1 MSSKD
6 PSLLPGH
13 LTLDTIAALFA
24 PLARLA
30 MAHGVTVTLLEEALR
45 RALVQAVRAEL
56 LAQGLPEHRLVSRIS
71 AGTGLTRREVMRL
84 SQALAQRQPDVK
96 GSPAAEVF
104 TRWVSHSRW
113 PKVLRRAGGTRS
125 FDALARSVTQDVH
138 PRTLLDELSRLRL
151 VDLSEDGESVERL
164 KDAFVPGD
172 DAQQMLDY
180 LAANVGGHLSG
191 AVSNVIGAPG
201 PRHFDQAVF
210 ADELSERSILRV
222 QDFVT
227 AQWQRL
233 LREAVPLLEARIE
246 EDRQAGEPQTRRM
259 RIGLY
264 TYEDGMAL
272 DALPVK
278 LAKAVKTTK
287 ATKATKTAGTAKTAD
302 KPGSSKALKTAKAA
316 GTMPKPPAR
325 KKRTDHA

>member
-1 MSSKD
+1 MPSKD
-6 PSLLPGH
+6 PSGAPGH

-24 PLARLA
+24 PLAELA

-45 RALVQAVRAEL
+45 RSLVQAVRRGL

-71 AGTGLTRREVMRL
+71 ASTGLTRREVMRL

-96 GSPAAEVF
+96 GSAAAEVF

-113 PKVLRRAGGTRS
+113 PRLLKRAGAARS

-138 PRTLLDELSRLRL
+138 PRTLLDELLRLRL
-151 VDLSEDGESVERL
+151 VALSDDGESVERL

-172 DAQQMLDY
+172 DARQMLDY

-210 ADELSERSILRV
+210 ADELSRRSIPHV
-222 QDFVT
+222 QAFVT

-233 LREAVPLLEARIE
+233 LQEAVPLLEARIE
-246 EDRQAGEPQTRRM
+246 EDKRSGEPQDRRM

-264 TYEDGMAL
+264 TYEDGMPLEGVRPMGA
-272 DALPVK
+272 V
-278 LAKAVKTTK
+278 KAVKAVKAVVGSSAKKPGDAIRAPTRKRTSK
-287 ATKATKTAGTAKTAD
+287 ATPATLAAK
-302 KPGSSKALKTAKAA
+302 
-316 GTMPKPPAR
+316 